1 MGLNGPDFT
10 MNLELFAEDPRK
22 QEGGSP
28 FYIDDG
34 FICVKRIHTV
44 EYNKQREQIKNREY
58 GFSSREVD
66 ESLITAM
73 WLAEFGVTDWDGVF
87 DGDKELKFTRANA
100 NAVFLNPNY
109 RLSLN
114 ALLINHAANYAN
126 YLFDESKEDIEQ
138 VKKS

>member
-10 MNLELFAEDPRK
+10 MNLELFAEDPKK
-22 QEGGSP
+22 QESGSP
-28 FYIDDG
+28 YYLDDGVFYI
-34 FICVKRIHTV
+34 KRIHTL

-66 ESLITAM
+66 ENLITAM
-73 WLAEFGVTDWDGVF
+73 WLAEFGVTDWDGIL

-100 NAVFLNPNY
+100 NAVFLNINY

-114 ALLINHAANYAN
+114 ALLISHAANYAN

-138 VKKS
+138 VKKN

>member
-1 MGLNGPDFT
+1 
-10 MNLELFAEDPRK
+10 MNLELFAEDPQK
-22 QEGGSP
+22 QEKGSP
-28 FYIDDG
+28 LHIDDG
-34 FICVKRIHTV
+34 FICVKRIHTA

-66 ESLITAM
+66 ENLITAM
-73 WLAEFGVTDWDGVF
+73 WLAEFGVTDWDGILE
-87 DGDKELKFTRANA
+87 GDKELKFTRANA
-100 NAVFLNPNY
+100 LAVFLNPNY

-138 VKKS
+138 VKKN